1 MDGARVVC
9 VLIWHGWTW
18 GGLSGVLAWMELGIA
33 SVLTRNGWRL
43 WICVLTWMDG
53 AGVVCV
59 LTWHGLMWG
68 GLSGDMTR
76 MEVGWSVC
84 SPGMGGARVGP
95 ICVFL
100 RDRVELCLAGWWVS
114 RLMISQGGGMYLV
127 LKQSI
132 CKQLDKKSMFPEEQN
147 GVWGSQSPEMGL
159 EFSSWRKKQ
168 TIFFP
173 LHSSLF
179 DS

>member
-1 MDGARVVC
+1 
-9 VLIWHGWTW
+9 
-18 GGLSGVLAWMELGIA
+18 
-33 SVLTRNGWRL
+33 
-43 WICVLTWMDG
+43 MDG

-100 RDRVELCLAGWWVS
+100 RDRVELCLAGW
-114 RLMISQGGGMYLV
+114 
-127 LKQSI
+127 
-132 CKQLDKKSMFPEEQN
+132 
-147 GVWGSQSPEMGL
+147 
-159 EFSSWRKKQ
+159 
-168 TIFFP
+168 
-173 LHSSLF
+173 
-179 DS
+179 